1 MFYILYLKVHRQLQ
15 FEQGGR
21 KLLRGSKHLS
31 SFAGS
36 ELEPFGRTCLLVYLA
51 RAGSEI
57 CQPVR
62 SDKYTGRNS
71 MVQREEKYKDVTYYG
86 TTGNQSNPLKKSLIQ
101 F

>member
-1 MFYILYLKVHRQLQ
+1 MHTQLQ

-36 ELEPFGRTCLLVYLA
+36 ELEPFRRTCLLVYLA

-62 SDKYTGRNS
+62 NDKYTGRNS
-71 MVQREEKYKDVTYYG
+71 KGKIEEKYRKVVVA
-86 TTGNQSNPLKKSLIQ
+86 NKAIFSSKV
-101 F
+101 